1 MDPNLFRAD
10 QLAPDGDGRVIDVTL
25 SGMLR
30 RRLFD
35 LGVIPGAVIRR
46 RYTAPSGSPIAFE
59 VQGAVVALRKSDAKN
74 LIVGEVAVP
83 WKP

>member
-1 MDPNLFRAD
+1 MEPNLLRAD
-10 QLAPDGDGRVIDVTL
+10 RLPPDGGGRVIDVTL

-59 VQGAVVALRKSDAKN
+59 VQGAIVALRKSDAKN
-74 LIVGEVAVP
+74 LIIEEVAQP
-83 WKP
+83 WTP

>member
-1 MDPNLFRAD
+1 MEPNLLHAD
-10 QLAPDGDGRVIDVTL
+10 ELLPDSEGRVIDVTL
-25 SGMLR
+25 TGMLR

-35 LGVIPGAVIRR
+35 LGVIPGAKICR

-74 LIVGEVAVP
+74 LIVQEVAQP
-83 WKP
+83 WTP

>member
-1 MDPNLFRAD
+1 MEPNLLRAD
-10 QLAPDGDGRVIDVTL
+10 QLMPDGGGRVIDVTL

-74 LIVGEVAVP
+74 LIVEEVAQP
-83 WKP
+83 WMP

>member
-1 MDPNLFRAD
+1 MEPNLIRAD
-10 QLAPDGDGRVIDVTL
+10 ELLPDGGGRVIDVVL

-35 LGVIPGAVIRR
+35 LGVIPGALIRR

-59 VQGAVVALRKSDAKN
+59 VQGAVVALRKSDAEN
-74 LIVGEVAVP
+74 LIVQEVAQP
-83 WKP
+83 WTP